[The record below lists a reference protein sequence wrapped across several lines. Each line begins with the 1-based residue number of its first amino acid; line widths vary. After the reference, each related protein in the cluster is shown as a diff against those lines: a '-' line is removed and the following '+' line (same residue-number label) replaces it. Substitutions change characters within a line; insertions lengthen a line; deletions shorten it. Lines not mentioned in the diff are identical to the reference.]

1 MQITNSPE
9 YIPAIHRLYI
19 ESYSK
24 GTSAQYVD
32 SKELYNYLTEIFQS
46 GSALL
51 FVENDVLKACLLFT
65 PLAFDKH
72 CPESIIS
79 DFQLEKC
86 VYIAEVMVSEPY
98 RGQGLGKM
106 LINEFFD
113 IVDKQKFKDV
123 FLRVWEENVPA
134 LKLYEKMGFK
144 ICASIE
150 QSKKAPDGI
159 SDFVMKKLYLHK
171 ALSTLI

>member
-1 MQITNSPE
+1 MHISNSPE

-24 GTSAQYVD
+24 GTSSQYID
-32 SKELYNYLTEIFQS
+32 EIELRSYLAEILQT

-79 DFQLEKC
+79 EFQMEKC
-86 VYIAEVMVSEPY
+86 VYIAEVMVSEPF
-98 RGQGLGKM
+98 RGQGLGK
-106 LINEFFD
+106 LLLNEFFD

-123 FLRVWEENVPA
+123 FLRVWDENVPA

-159 SDFVMKKLYLHK
+159 SDFVMKKIYLHK
-171 ALSTLI
+171 ALSALI